1 MGLALKESPDLV
13 MQIEHR
19 EGHGLGTVPALGE
32 EPPHVVPLP
41 RGDGS
46 EELVLRLHTR
56 EVALLLDI
64 FEAALP
70 SEKISG
76 LQTRNPDLTHFF
88 NSVYGG
94 LITTARQHGWGS
106 T

>member
-1 MGLALKESPDLV
+1 MH
-13 MQIEHR
+13 IEHP
-19 EGHGLGTVPALGE
+19 EISSTPLGQG
-32 EPPHVVPLP
+32 
-41 RGDGS
+41 RGQD
-46 EELVLRLHTR
+46 ELVLRLRTQ

-76 LQTRNPDLTHFF
+76 LRTHNPALSHFF

-94 LITTARQHGWGS
+94 LITTARQHGW
-106 T
+106 TTP